1 MSVGLEKLVY
11 DDYISCPQRQE
22 TISVTVSNKLEITPV
37 ALFKENRETHDEHE
51 SESEI
56 YSNCSNGILENQF

>member
-11 DDYISCPQRQE
+11 DDYISRPQRQE

-37 ALFKENRETHDEHE
+37 TLFKENHCEKHDEHE
-51 SESEI
+51 SE
-56 YSNCSNGILENQF
+56 